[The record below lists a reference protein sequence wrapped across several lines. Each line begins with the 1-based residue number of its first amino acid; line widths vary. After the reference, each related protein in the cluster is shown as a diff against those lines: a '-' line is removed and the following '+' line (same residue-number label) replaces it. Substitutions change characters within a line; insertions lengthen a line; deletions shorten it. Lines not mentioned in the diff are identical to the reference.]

1 MARSIARPHGTGG
14 ALEIWFDHAEGLH
27 SSGSDLKGFEV
38 AGADGHFVAATA
50 KVQGTS
56 VVVSSPEVTEP
67 VQVRY
72 AWQNFTD
79 ANLYNGVPLPAST
92 FVAQVP

>member
-1 MARSIARPHGTGG
+1 MATLSLLPPRCRAP
-14 ALEIWFDHAEGLH
+14 
-27 SSGSDLKGFEV
+27 
-38 AGADGHFVAATA
+38 
-50 KVQGTS
+50 S

-72 AWQNFTD
+72 AWQSFTD

-92 FVAQVP
+92 FIAEVP